1 MVPYSTAAL
10 FRFRQELC
18 VQALGVPGNS
28 FISARPPKYGF
39 ENKRI
44 VVIVLLSSTIIKSF
58 ASICY
63 RVSSNALLVMN
74 NVTFINIATDSL
86 TICKSNISKINRSN

>member
-1 MVPYSTAAL
+1 M
-10 FRFRQELC
+10 
-18 VQALGVPGNS
+18 QALGVPVNS

-44 VVIVLLSSTIIKSF
+44 VVIVLLSSIIIKSF

-63 RVSSNALLVMN
+63 RVSSNALLVLN

>member
-63 RVSSNALLVMN
+63 RVCSNALLVLN
-74 NVTFINIATDSL
+74 NVTFIN
-86 TICKSNISKINRSN
+86 NRLSYHL

>member
-28 FISARPPKYGF
+28 FISARPPK
-39 ENKRI
+39 
-44 VVIVLLSSTIIKSF
+44 
-58 ASICY
+58 
-63 RVSSNALLVMN
+63 
-74 NVTFINIATDSL
+74 FIWFREQTDCGNCAIL
-86 TICKSNISKINRSN
+86 

>member
-1 MVPYSTAAL
+1 M
-10 FRFRQELC
+10 
-18 VQALGVPGNS
+18 QALGVPVNS

-44 VVIVLLSSTIIKSF
+44 VVIVLFCSTITKSF
-58 ASICY
+58 ANICY
-63 RVSSNALLVMN
+63 RVSSNALLVLN

-86 TICKSNISKINRSN
+86 TICKSNISKMNRSN

>member
-44 VVIVLLSSTIIKSF
+44 VVIVLYCSTIIKSF

-63 RVSSNALLVMN
+63 RNALLVLN

>member
-44 VVIVLLSSTIIKSF
+44 VVIVQYCSTII
-58 ASICY
+58 
-63 RVSSNALLVMN
+63 N
-74 NVTFINIATDSL
+74 
-86 TICKSNISKINRSN
+86 